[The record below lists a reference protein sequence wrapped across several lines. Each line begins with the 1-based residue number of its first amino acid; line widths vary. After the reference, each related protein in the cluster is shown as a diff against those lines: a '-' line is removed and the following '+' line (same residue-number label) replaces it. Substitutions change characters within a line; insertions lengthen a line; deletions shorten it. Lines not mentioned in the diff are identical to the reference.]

1 MSRMDQREI
10 KILSDILALVL
21 EEQSGQSETALEA
34 IKSRARRDGIT
45 GGALKNLF
53 QSLAPHVDAQNTP
66 RTAADIAEIR
76 TLENT
81 VHTLRI
87 QLHDRGEILNRMEH
101 NLRIVR
107 GNNENLKSQLH
118 VAQTAY
124 AEANHKLG
132 MKMMDSS
139 YPRLMIISV
148 AVIAGLLAGI
158 AGTQLFHLF
167 YAAFHPVTDNAR
179 YLY

>member
-1 MSRMDQREI
+1 MSQIDPKEI

-21 EEQSGQSETALEA
+21 EEQQGQSVTALEA
-34 IKSRARRDGIT
+34 IKARARRDGMT

-53 QSLAPHVDAQNTP
+53 QTLAPDID
-66 RTAADIAEIR
+66 RLTAARKATDGAELR

-81 VHTLRI
+81 IHTLRI

-107 GNNENLKSQLH
+107 NNNENLKSQLH
-118 VAQTAY
+118 VLQNAH
-124 AEANHKLG
+124 AEATHRLG
-132 MKMMDSS
+132 MKMMDST
-139 YPRLMIISV
+139 YPRLMIIFV
-148 AVIAGLLAGI
+148 AVMAGLLAGI

>member
-1 MSRMDQREI
+1 MSKMDPKEI

-21 EEQSGQSETALEA
+21 EDQQGQSDSALEA
-34 IKSRARRDGIT
+34 LKARARRDGVT

-53 QSLAPHVDAQNTP
+53 QTLAPDIDRLDLMHK
-66 RTAADIAEIR
+66 AADEAEIR

-81 VHTLRI
+81 LHTLRI
-87 QLHDRGEILNRMEH
+87 QLHDRGEIMNRMEH

-107 GNNENLKSQLH
+107 GNNENLQSQLH
-118 VAQTAY
+118 AANAAF
-124 AEANHKLG
+124 AEANQKLG

-139 YPRLMIISV
+139 YPRLVIIFV
-148 AVIAGLLAGI
+148 AVAAGLLAGI

>member
-1 MSRMDQREI
+1 MSKMDPREI

-21 EEQSGQSETALEA
+21 EDQQGQSDSALEA
-34 IKSRARRDGIT
+34 IKARARRDGIT

-53 QSLAPHVDAQNTP
+53 QTLAPDID
-66 RTAADIAEIR
+66 RLTAARTTRDEAELR
-76 TLENT
+76 AQENT
-81 VHTLRI
+81 LQILRV

-118 VAQTAY
+118 LAQA
-124 AEANHKLG
+124 ANSELQSMLS
-132 MKMMDSS
+132 MKMMDSR
-139 YPRLMIISV
+139 YPRLMIIFV
-148 AVIAGLLAGI
+148 AVAAGLLTGI

-167 YAAFHPVTDNAR
+167 YTALHPVTDNAR